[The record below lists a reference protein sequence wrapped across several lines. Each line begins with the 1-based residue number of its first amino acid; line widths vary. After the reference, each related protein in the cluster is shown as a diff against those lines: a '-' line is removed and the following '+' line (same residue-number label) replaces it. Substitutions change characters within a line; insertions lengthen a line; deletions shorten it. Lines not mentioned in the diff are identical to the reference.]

1 MNTTGTQFCEKMPS
15 IAQKIAMCVANV
27 LSWQNVCPKCSK
39 IVNICGFLL
48 IRTEYKHIMNADH
61 LEAKQNFEKK

>member
-1 MNTTGTQFCEKMPS
+1 MPS
-15 IAQKIAMCVANV
+15 IAQKTAMCVANV

-48 IRTEYKHIMNADH
+48 IRTEYKHIMNVDY
-61 LEAKQNFEKK
+61 LEAKKNFEKK

>member
-1 MNTTGTQFCEKMPS
+1 MPS
-15 IAQKIAMCVANV
+15 IAQKTAMCVANV
-27 LSWQNVCPKCSK
+27 LSWQNVCQKFSK

-61 LEAKQNFEKK
+61 LEVKQNFEKK